1 MNPPDSNRHTPFLV
15 TAVLV
20 TVAIIAFAFFTGG
33 CASGRNPLTAPVVV
47 TNTVVS
53 PPVTNVV
60 VIPVPQPAQ
69 LVYVTNTV
77 QGVASV
83 VTNWVEKPP
92 VVVTNVVVS
101 PSLTNYVVATNY
113 VANPELLAGL
123 ETARRVNS
131 AVNPTP
137 SAPFVDWGL
146 TLIGGVATLVAGWQ
160 TRRASRAD
168 QAASRATLVADTVIK
183 GIETYPGREL
193 DRVKQHIAKVSE
205 LTGAV
210 DLVDER
216 VQAIAATVSGA
227 LEDGRIDANELSDL
241 ARNLAVGEA
250 DVPERYRT
258 AFRDLRNNVLS
269 SIATRPA

>member
-1 MNPPDSNRHTPFLV
+1 MNPTTTHRHAPVLV
-15 TAVLV
+15 TAILTIIVI
-20 TVAIIAFAFFTGG
+20 AILFLCAG
-33 CASGRNPLTAPVVV
+33 CASGRNPLTTAIVV

-60 VIPVPQPAQ
+60 VIPVPQPPER
-69 LVYVTNTV
+69 VYITNTV
-77 QGVASV
+77 QGAPVV
-83 VTNWVEKPP
+83 VTNWMERPP

-101 PSLTNYVVATNY
+101 PSLTNFVIATNW

-123 ETARRVNS
+123 ETARRANS
-131 AVNPTP
+131 ALNPTP

-146 TLIGGVATLVAGWQ
+146 TLVGGVATLVAGWQ

-216 VQAIAATVSGA
+216 VQAIASTVSGA
-227 LEDGRIDANELSDL
+227 LEDGRIDANELGDL
-241 ARNLAVGEA
+241 ANNLSVKEA
-250 DVPERYRT
+250 DVPERYRV
-258 AFRDLRNNVLS
+258 AFRELRQNVLS
-269 SIATRPA
+269 SLATRPA